1 MSSLKTAV
9 FIGCMLGI
17 AFALI
22 KSLVPEK
29 KIFKNLK
36 MIMSLVLLVSVI
48 TTFSNEEFDFSFE
61 AYRADAQVNSDELQ
75 KKLDEAYVMEI
86 ENRIEKNVGL
96 YFLKNEIEAKKL
108 VIDTRVDEYNFLEV
122 EKVRVSVADNDAQK
136 ALELLRTL
144 LGNDVEVEFCDED

>member
-75 KKLDEAYVMEI
+75 KKLDEAYVAEI
-86 ENRIEKNVGL
+86 ENIIEKNVGL